1 MYLLKYA
8 DDAMKFFHFEL
19 LFIFI
24 LFKLQYIPLLRHDT
38 DTDWV
43 LSLTLPRLA
52 SNVDYI

>member
-38 DTDWV
+38 DTD
-43 LSLTLPRLA
+43 
-52 SNVDYI
+52 